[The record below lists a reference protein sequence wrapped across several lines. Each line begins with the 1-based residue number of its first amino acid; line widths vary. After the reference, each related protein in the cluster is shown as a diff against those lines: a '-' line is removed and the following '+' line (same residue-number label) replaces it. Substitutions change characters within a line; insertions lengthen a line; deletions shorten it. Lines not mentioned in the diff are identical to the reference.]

1 MLLEFVHAKFGAQAY
16 RTKIGYRI
24 NFDTWLA
31 MDSSYCSQIAAVCIH
46 SCIRGHHIY
55 KDILATSCGERLECT
70 QNMKRDMTILLTEVN
85 ADLLK
90 KTAIQLS
97 RWSTVCLKIL
107 YLWQCSNHRMRC
119 STAHS
124 DSMHW
129 KCTQVSGLFEHWGA
143 IEHLCSGLKKYIHH
157 HRVATHQFEWEQECH
172 SQVSWFYK

>member
-90 KTAIQLS
+90 KN
-97 RWSTVCLKIL
+97 RYTV
-107 YLWQCSNHRMRC
+107 
-119 STAHS
+119 
-124 DSMHW
+124 
-129 KCTQVSGLFEHWGA
+129 E
-143 IEHLCSGLKKYIHH
+143 
-157 HRVATHQFEWEQECH
+157 
-172 SQVSWFYK
+172 